1 MKIFLITSSSV
12 FQFLIVVMF
21 FIQKVWVPFVA
32 LAYVLSLLLLILV
45 LIKERRS
52 MERGEKSDDD
62 RNY

>member
-1 MKIFLITSSSV
+1 MKIFLIISATV

-21 FIQKVWVPFVA
+21 FIQKVWVPIVA
-32 LAYVLSLLLLILV
+32 LAYVLSLLFLILV

-52 MERGEKSDDD
+52 MERGERSDDD

>member
-21 FIQKVWVPFVA
+21 FTQKVWVPFVA